1 MRILLISTAYNSL
14 TQRAHVELSTLGHE
28 VSIELALSD
37 EVISSAVALYQ
48 PHLIIAPMLKAAV
61 PEQIWRN
68 YTCIIIHPGIKG
80 DRGPSSLDWAI
91 VNDSEEWGV
100 TALQAEAEMDAG
112 PIWSS
117 FNFKMRKAKKSSIY
131 RHEVTEAALKAIL
144 QTVERF
150 ESGNFVPS
158 TLDYSKPDVKGCLR
172 PFMKQNNRAIDWTQT
187 TSNILKKIYAADS
200 CPGVLDTIYGEQY
213 YLYGAHEEET
223 LKGSPGE
230 IIATRHGAICRATGD
245 GAIWIT
251 YLKQKSTAFE
261 SFFKLPAATVLSKQL
276 KGVPES
282 NLDIC
287 DCSNRKTYK
296 EIWYEEK
303 NDVGYLHFEFYN
315 GAMSTEQCQRLK
327 QAFIYARTRPT
338 KVIVLM
344 GGTDFWSNGIHLNT
358 IEAAESPA
366 DESWQNI
373 NAINDLVYEII
384 TTDTHLTIAAMAGN
398 AGAGGVMLAIAADLV
413 YARTGVIFNP
423 HYKGMGNL
431 YGSEYWTYLLPKRV
445 GYKKAMELTNNCL
458 PIGTKEAKAL
468 GLIDNFFGDSSILF
482 QRFTST
488 IAEVVAHSSNYQ
500 ERLARKN
507 KIRQQD
513 EQVKPLAVYRAEELA
528 QMKINFYGL
537 DQSYHIARSNF
548 VYKVCPEQTPPH
560 LAKHRD
566 FQFAS
571 QLPSNALC
579 VCTA

>member
-1 MRILLISTAYNSL
+1 
-14 TQRAHVELSTLGHE
+14 
-28 VSIELALSD
+28 
-37 EVISSAVALYQ
+37 
-48 PHLIIAPMLKAAV
+48 
-61 PEQIWRN
+61 
-68 YTCIIIHPGIKG
+68 
-80 DRGPSSLDWAI
+80 
-91 VNDSEEWGV
+91 
-100 TALQAEAEMDAG
+100 
-112 PIWSS
+112 
-117 FNFKMRKAKKSSIY
+117 
-131 RHEVTEAALKAIL
+131 
-144 QTVERF
+144 
-150 ESGNFVPS
+150 
-158 TLDYSKPDVKGCLR
+158 
-172 PFMKQNNRAIDWTQT
+172 
-187 TSNILKKIYAADS
+187 
-200 CPGVLDTIYGEQY
+200 
-213 YLYGAHEEET
+213 
-223 LKGSPGE
+223 
-230 IIATRHGAICRATGD
+230 
-245 GAIWIT
+245 
-251 YLKQKSTAFE
+251 
-261 SFFKLPAATVLSKQL
+261 
-276 KGVPES
+276 
-282 NLDIC
+282 
-287 DCSNRKTYK
+287 
-296 EIWYEEK
+296 
-303 NDVGYLHFEFYN
+303 
-315 GAMSTEQCQRLK
+315 MSTEQCQRLK

-445 GYKKAMELTNNCL
+445 GYKKAMELANNCL

-482 QRFTST
+482 QQFTST

-513 EQVKPLAVYRAEELA
+513 EQVKQLAVYRAEELA

-560 LAKHRD
+560 LTKHRD
-566 FQFAS
+566 FEFAS
-571 QLPSNALC
+571 QLRSNAIC
-579 VCTA
+579 V